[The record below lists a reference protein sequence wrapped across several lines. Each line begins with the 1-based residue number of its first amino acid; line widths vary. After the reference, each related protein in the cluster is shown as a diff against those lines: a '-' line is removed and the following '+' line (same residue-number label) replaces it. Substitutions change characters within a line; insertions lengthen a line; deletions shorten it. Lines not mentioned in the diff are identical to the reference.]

1 MQANLKDQFDQ
12 QYTSPTETFKAEDG
26 TSPQWKKSI
35 LIACDALDKTKISD
49 THYNN
54 TKGRIANI
62 IKAYIKDKSAKECS
76 QRFATYLSNGI
87 KVGTQQITFNKKDVK
102 GNTAIVLFA
111 HFLNEINNIAQA
123 EYKKQ
128 ESIQIKKRLEDNAIK
143 ELLKVI
149 KNEKN
154 PEGLK
159 KIEEEILQEKS
170 EYFYTDD
177 NGQKVTFDVTDEQ
190 KEQIKKAIENSKSKQ
205 SQQDSAQAVSAMGAR
220 KKDSKL
226 SKSGNT
232 RAKGKSRQR
241 HECQKVEV
249 QAEELAKKL
258 YRAFFVLFS
267 EEGTAKIF
275 RHC

>member
-12 QYTSPTETFKAEDG
+12 QYTSLTEAFKAKDG

-111 HFLNEINNIAQA
+111 HFLKKINDIAQ
-123 EYKKQ
+123 EECRKQ
-128 ESIQIKKRLEDNAIK
+128 ESIQKK
-143 ELLKVI
+143 
-149 KNEKN
+149 
-154 PEGLK
+154 
-159 KIEEEILQEKS
+159 
-170 EYFYTDD
+170 
-177 NGQKVTFDVTDEQ
+177 QKQ
-190 KEQIKKAIENSKSKQ
+190 KTKA
-205 SQQDSAQAVSAMGAR
+205 
-220 KKDSKL
+220 
-226 SKSGNT
+226 
-232 RAKGKSRQR
+232 
-241 HECQKVEV
+241 
-249 QAEELAKKL
+249 
-258 YRAFFVLFS
+258 
-267 EEGTAKIF
+267 
-275 RHC
+275 